1 MYWVVLGFTGFYWVL
16 LGFTGFYWFCT
27 WFENISLR
35 IFGSDSLLD
44 TANGYRISPIRWCIF
59 IVIISDHEPI
69 NRLKWGFGIR
79 VFFFSFLFFL
89 PFFSSIVSPHFFWGN
104 FRSEC
109 ASAVAVRMQMRQRI
123 PFFFTLFIFFFVKF
137 GRFSLRNPVS
147 LCVSTFRSF
156 LVFENFVSP
165 NIQRPKIFLKFRFVS
180 EEFQKEK

>member
-79 VFFFSFLFFL
+79 VFFFSFLFFFFHCFP
-89 PFFSSIVSPHFFWGN
+89 PFFGKFPIG
-104 FRSEC
+104 
-109 ASAVAVRMQMRQRI
+109 MRLGGGGSYANEAADS
-123 PFFFTLFIFFFVKF
+123 FFFTLFIFFVKF
-137 GRFSLRNPVS
+137 GCFSLRNPVS